1 MGRDAM
7 EWASEVIARRKTA
20 GGGRRVSV
28 RRGKEVGWAVA
39 NAVEER
45 QARSSQWWVGIPG
58 EGNRGRWDC
67 VLWQD
72 WAAKS
77 SEEGDSDGAPG
88 IRSHAEV
95 WGGPSCWEAAWRAA
109 RFLARRQRFSYN
121 AIIFGT

>member
-58 EGNRGRWDC
+58 EGNRGKWD
-67 VLWQD
+67 L
-72 WAAKS
+72 S
-77 SEEGDSDGAPG
+77 L
-88 IRSHAEV
+88 IH
-95 WGGPSCWEAAWRAA
+95 
-109 RFLARRQRFSYN
+109 
-121 AIIFGT
+121 I